1 FVAPVSPTFIFS
13 QRYQSVKTAIVLSI
27 SGTIFASQQLTDWE
41 MKDCPVVLVVVA
53 IEGFQTYFI
62 KTSRKNRYRQFS
74 G

>member
-1 FVAPVSPTFIFS
+1 
-13 QRYQSVKTAIVLSI
+13 VLSI

-62 KTSRKNRYRQFS
+62 KTSRKNRYQELS
-74 G
+74 SLY